1 MTPDEVIS
9 RSHGDCKALGT
20 LADAL
25 LKRSGIAAHSIV
37 VNESSRP
44 PLSFNV
50 PDALWNP
57 LHVLLY
63 LPDMD
68 EYIDPT
74 EIGAFNIGWK
84 GSADRYR
91 GAIALDMA
99 TGHFVVI
106 H

>member
-1 MTPDEVIS
+1 
-9 RSHGDCKALGT
+9 
-20 LADAL
+20 
-25 LKRSGIAAHSIV
+25 
-37 VNESSRP
+37 
-44 PLSFNV
+44 
-50 PDALWNP
+50 
-57 LHVLLY
+57 
-63 LPDMD
+63 MD